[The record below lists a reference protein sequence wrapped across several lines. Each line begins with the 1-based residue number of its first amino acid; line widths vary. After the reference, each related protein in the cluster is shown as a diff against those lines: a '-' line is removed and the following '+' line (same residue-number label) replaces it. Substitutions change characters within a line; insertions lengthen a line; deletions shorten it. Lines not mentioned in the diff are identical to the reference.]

1 MNKLTQEGFDLIK
14 AHEGLRLK
22 AYPDPGTRGEP
33 YTIGYGHTSAAGP
46 PKVYLGLTITQEQAE
61 EIFKR
66 DLKKFENHVRF
77 SVKVPITDN
86 QFSALVSFC
95 YNVGPTTFTKSSV
108 LKAVN
113 DSRFDLVPAKLA
125 LYNRAA
131 GKVLKGLVRR
141 RAEEG
146 KLFTEGEDQD
156 DQMVSGA
163 AASTGKPVLNST
175 TNIAAG
181 LSGVAAVTS
190 ASAQIANDVGSIPP
204 TWLIIG
210 LALVSVAAAVWI
222 VKERIEKS
230 KQEGV

>member
-1 MNKLTQEGFDLIK
+1 MNKLTQEGFDLIR

-22 AYPDPGTRGEP
+22 AYPDPGSRGEP

-46 PKVYLGLTITQEQAE
+46 PKVYLGMTISRDEAE
-61 EIFKR
+61 EIFRR

-86 QFSALVSFC
+86 QFSSLVSFC
-95 YNVGPTTFTKSSV
+95 YNVGPNTFSKSSV

-125 LYNRAA
+125 MYNRAA
-131 GKVLKGLVRR
+131 GKVMKGLVKR

-146 KLFTEGEDQD
+146 KLFTEGVEND
-156 DQMVSGA
+156 DHMVSGA
-163 AASTGKPVLNST
+163 EPSVGKSAFNST
-175 TNIAAG
+175 TNVAAG

-190 ASAQIANDVGSIPP
+190 ASAQIAADVGSIPP
-204 TWLIIG
+204 TWLLIG
-210 LALVSVAAAVWI
+210 LALVSLAATVWI
-222 VKERIEKS
+222 IKERIEKS